1 MLGVNMGKKI
11 LFCILCVAIF
21 LMAWFFLRNTNNPRQ
36 QAVITLQSLNT
47 ALADPNASRDLL
59 NIVALPSGIKDRTR
73 EEQNEFLRKALLDE
87 VSIEGVNDLR
97 KHGTYGPL
105 TTLFPTEAA
114 TWASQAGVDKLSC
127 VAFRMVKNGVTAE
140 VVIATNGAPK
150 VVRCNNVKQMA
161 L

>member
-1 MLGVNMGKKI
+1 MGKKI
-11 LFCILCVAIF
+11 LFIILLIALF
-21 LMAWFFLRNTNNPRQ
+21 LMSWFYFRGADNPRQ
-36 QAVITLQSLNT
+36 QAVTTLQHLNI
-47 ALADPNASRDLL
+47 ALEDPNASRDLL

-73 EEQNEFLRKALLDE
+73 EEQNEFLRKALQDE
-87 VSIEGVNDLR
+87 VSTDGIKALKNN
-97 KHGTYGPL
+97 GTYGPL
-105 TTLFPTEAA
+105 TTVFPAEAQ